1 MQAPREARSG
11 MKGRNIFQLAVVCGT
26 ALVASSLTL
35 TAEAQAP
42 IVPAPAAS
50 ASSSAA
56 PVDSAPSAAPPAP
69 TPAEA
74 VPSGAAPSAQPE
86 PSPAPSASPA
96 PPAPARAPSVPQE
109 GREPT
114 SSNLAVA
121 APPLPSP
128 PTLTPSAPS
137 GDKANKTDDD
147 PARRPVTHRFRKGFM
162 LTLVLSGGVGQ
173 GSGYPNDVQKI
184 GLPQY
189 FSRTPVMP
197 GQGFHLVIG
206 GALTDYFD
214 FGVVFGGTGFEN
226 DQWRMTSST
235 FGFRIEAFPGVL
247 AFPNVKALANLGI
260 GGDLGAGM
268 MKIQAKGN
276 FPTVDGF
283 QSSLGIGAFYDFR
296 LFGLLGGHV
305 SLAPE
310 ISYHAAYASAAQVNY
325 GALSARLSFFGGP

>member
-1 MQAPREARSG
+1 MA
-11 MKGRNIFQLAVVCGT
+11 K
-26 ALVASSLTL
+26 
-35 TAEAQAP
+35 
-42 IVPAPAAS
+42 PA
-50 ASSSAA
+50 
-56 PVDSAPSAAPPAP
+56 
-69 TPAEA
+69 
-74 VPSGAAPSAQPE
+74 
-86 PSPAPSASPA
+86 
-96 PPAPARAPSVPQE
+96 
-109 GREPT
+109 
-114 SSNLAVA
+114 
-121 APPLPSP
+121 
-128 PTLTPSAPS
+128 
-137 GDKANKTDDD
+137 DKADED

-325 GALSARLSFFGGP
+325 GAVSARLSFFGGP